1 MMSILERAGY
11 AVGCLISL
19 VLLVGSLRNWV
30 SLDTTEVLGFITGAW
45 GVWLTVKR
53 NIWNWPIGLLNNL
66 FFLVLFVQARL
77 FADSGLQVI
86 YLVLGFLGWYWW
98 IHGGPNK
105 SVLPISH
112 VTPRTVLTLLAIL
125 VAATAVLTFGLARIN
140 DAAPFWDALTTV
152 LSLIAQYMLT
162 RKFFE
167 NWAVWLSVDVIY
179 VGLYAAK
186 GLPLTAV
193 LYALF
198 FTMCIAGL
206 LQWRTAMR
214 AQRPTETV
222 DLSTWTPR
230 ADYLPSVVGVEATH
244 G

>member
-1 MMSILERAGY
+1 MSVTERAGY
-11 AVGCLISL
+11 AAGFMISL
-19 VLLVGSLRNWV
+19 VLLVGSLLHWV

-66 FFLVLFVQARL
+66 FFLVLFVHARL

-98 IHGGPNK
+98 IHGGPDKN
-105 SVLPISH
+105 VLPISH

-125 VAATAVLTFGLARIN
+125 VAATIVMTFGLAGIN

-167 NWAVWLSVDVIY
+167 NWVVWLSVDVIY

-186 GLPLTAV
+186 GLPLTGI

-198 FTMCIAGL
+198 FAMCIAGL
-206 LQWRTAMR
+206 LQWRAAMR
-214 AQRPTETV
+214 AQATAEPK
-222 DLSTWTPR
+222 DISTRTSR
-230 ADYLPSVVGVEATH
+230 ADRRATAATVGAARA
-244 G
+244 

>member
-1 MMSILERAGY
+1 MGTAERVAY
-11 AVGCLISL
+11 AVGSVISL
-19 VLLVGSLRNWV
+19 VLLGGSLVNWV

-66 FFLVLFVQARL
+66 FFLILFLHARL
-77 FADSGLQVI
+77 FADSGLQII

-98 IHGGPNK
+98 IHGGPEK
-105 SVLPISH
+105 SVPPISR
-112 VTPRTVLTLLAIL
+112 VTPGTTFVLLAIL
-125 VAATAVLTFGLARIN
+125 VVATIVVTFVLARIN

-167 NWAVWLSVDVIY
+167 NWLVWLAVDVIY
-179 VGLYAAK
+179 VGLYAVK

-198 FTMCIAGL
+198 FAMCIAGL
-206 LQWRTAMR
+206 LQWRAAMR
-214 AQRPTETV
+214 EQATAVP
-222 DLSTWTPR
+222 DGISTWSPR
-230 ADYLPSVVGVEATH
+230 ADHFATAADLEPA
-244 G
+244 GA